1 MISHE
6 KYIRRANELAKQAA
20 KKGNN
25 PFGAILVHR
34 DKIIE
39 EAENTVNTDEDFTRH
54 AELNLVVKACQNY
67 SPEIIAESTLYASTA
82 PCLMCAAAIWNSG
95 IRKIVYGVSYETFSK
110 LVPGKHKYVPIEKA
124 YELLDTPIESIS
136 GVLEE
141 ECLEFYQYWPE

>member
-6 KYIRRANELAKQAA
+6 KFIRRANELAKQAA

-25 PFGAILVHR
+25 PFEAVLVH
-34 DKIIE
+34 KNNVIE
-39 EAENTVNTDEDFTRH
+39 EAENTVNTDKDFTRH
-54 AELNLVVKACQNY
+54 AELNLVVKARQNY
-67 SPEIIAESTLYASTA
+67 SPEIIAESTLYASPA

-95 IRKIVYGVSYETFSK
+95 IRKIVYRVSYETFSNF
-110 LVPGKHKYVPIEKA
+110 VPRKHKYVPIEKA

-141 ECLEFYQYWPE
+141 ECLEFYQLWPE